1 MSKVDKLGVK
11 LFTYDKQDGSSTN
24 QVTFEALLYYPSGS
38 VNIQSSEDLMR
49 TAASAQDQNTV
60 KKVAYV
66 IQNKD
71 LSRRIDS
78 TSESDTGLLTTTIKS
93 ESTIGPRVLSTS
105 SYLNVRPFS
114 PTSVSSLASN
124 KLRSRSRPHW

>member
-49 TAASAQDQNTV
+49 TAASAQRPEHR
-60 KKVAYV
+60 K
-66 IQNKD
+66 
-71 LSRRIDS
+71 
-78 TSESDTGLLTTTIKS
+78 ESGLRHP
-93 ESTIGPRVLSTS
+93 E
-105 SYLNVRPFS
+105 
-114 PTSVSSLASN
+114 
-124 KLRSRSRPHW
+124 